1 MKHVAQLGWMVVGLS
16 LGGCFY
22 IDPINQRPSL
32 DIRRDSS
39 DSVQRGQSVTLHAK
53 DDDPEGHQIFYS
65 WSARACTDAIDLST
79 CDDTAFDTGELADF
93 TFTVPRYLADNATS
107 VRALHVELT
116 GVDEYGGAV
125 KFPQVE
131 TIAVVNASPTLVV
144 EERSDYNFV
153 VDTPVD
159 LFAQYG
165 DLDDDLDKVMLEWTA
180 FSPTQAT
187 AELVD
192 LTVPPGTDPTVRN
205 VGKTFSPNVVGE
217 WQVRVIARDE
227 VGPATEQ
234 LIMFQ
239 VGPDKAPC
247 LAQWSPIAPTSPT
260 SYLPITETTIFQ
272 VPIVADDLDRYPGN
286 ANPQPGDILG
296 QATFQ
301 WSIKQPG
308 ASAFANLATTHQV
321 AIDPQQFTPG
331 DRFEVR
337 VEIAD
342 RNDVAITCAPGDQT
356 CAVDANRPACLQRQ
370 TWRVEAR

>member
-1 MKHVAQLGWMVVGLS
+1 MKHVAQLGLVVGTLT
-16 LGGCFY
+16 GCFY
-22 IDPINQRPSL
+22 VEPINQRPSL

-39 DSVQRGQSVTLHAK
+39 DSVQRGQTVRLYTK
-53 DDDPEGHQIFYS
+53 EDDPEGHTIFYS
-65 WSARACTDAIDLST
+65 WSVRACTDAIDLST
-79 CDDTAFDTGELADF
+79 CDDTAFDTGEQSEF
-93 TFTVPRYLADNATS
+93 TFTVPRYLADNATT

-116 GVDEYGGAV
+116 GVDEYGGAL

-131 TIAVVNASPTLVV
+131 TIAVVNASPLLEV
-144 EERSDYNFV
+144 EERSAYNFV

-159 LFAQYG
+159 LFAQYS
-165 DLDDDLDKVMLEWTA
+165 DPDDDLEKVTLDWTA

-187 AELVD
+187 ATLMD
-192 LTVPPGTDPTVRN
+192 LTVPPGTDPSIAN
-205 VGKTFSPNVVGE
+205 VGKTFRPNVLGE

-227 VGPATEQ
+227 VGPPAEK

-247 LAQWSPIAPTSPT
+247 LAQWSPIAPTAPT

-272 VPIVADDLDRYPGN
+272 VPIVSDDLDRYPGN

-301 WSIKQPG
+301 WSIKRPG
-308 ASAFANLATTHQV
+308 APGFANLGTTNQV
-321 AIDPQQFTPG
+321 AIDPQQFAPG

-342 RNDVAITCAPGDQT
+342 RNETPLACAPGDQT
-356 CAVDANRPACLQRQ
+356 CAVDANRPGCLQRQ

>member
-1 MKHVAQLGWMVVGLS
+1 MVAGLS
-16 LGGCFY
+16 LTGCFY
-22 IDPINQRPSL
+22 VEPINQRPSL

-39 DSVQRGQSVTLHAK
+39 DSVQRGQVVTLYAK
-53 DDDPEGHQIFYS
+53 DDDPEGHEIFYT
-65 WSARACTDAIDLST
+65 WSVRACTDAIDLST
-79 CDDTAFDTGELADF
+79 CNDTAFDTGVDAAF
-93 TFTVPRYLADNATS
+93 TFTVPRYLADNATT

-131 TIAVVNASPTLVV
+131 TIAVVNASPLLEV
-144 EERSDYNFV
+144 EDRSDHGFV
-153 VDTPVD
+153 VNTPVQ
-159 LFAQYG
+159 LFAQYS
-165 DLDDDLDKVMLEWTA
+165 DPDDDLDKVMLEWTA

-187 AELVD
+187 AELMD
-192 LTVPPGTDPTVRN
+192 LVVPPGDNPLVAK
-205 VGKTFSPNVVGE
+205 VGKTFTPNVLGE

-227 VGPATEQ
+227 VGPPAEK

-247 LAQWSPIAPTSPT
+247 LAQWSPLAPNSPT
-260 SYLPITETTIFQ
+260 SYLPISETTIFQ
-272 VPIVADDLDRYPGN
+272 VPVVSDDLDRYPGN
-286 ANPQPGDILG
+286 ANPQPGDIVG

-301 WSIKQPG
+301 WSIKRPG
-308 ASAFANLATTHQV
+308 ASTFANLGTINQV
-321 AIDPQQFTPG
+321 TIDPGQFTPG

-342 RNDVAITCAPGDQT
+342 RNQTAISCAPADQT
-356 CAVDANRPACLQRQ
+356 CAVDANRPTCLQRQ